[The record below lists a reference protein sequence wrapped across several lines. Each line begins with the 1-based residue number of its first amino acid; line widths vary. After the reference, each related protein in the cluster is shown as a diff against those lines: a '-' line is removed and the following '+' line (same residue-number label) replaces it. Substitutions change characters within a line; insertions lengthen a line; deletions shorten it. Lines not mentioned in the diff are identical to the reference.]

1 MRLRLCLLAATAA
14 IAAPL
19 LAAVEKPAAIV
30 ADGIPPV
37 PDELASRTRPY
48 MEFRT
53 ASFQGWNPANKGL
66 AITTRFGNVP
76 QVHEVARPGADRRQV
91 SFEPDAISGASYAR
105 KLGDVMV
112 VQKDVGGSEF
122 WQLYTLANGQLELLT
137 DGKSRNSLNAW
148 SHDGR
153 WLAYTST
160 RRNGTDNDIYVIDP
174 RKPSSNRLVA
184 QVKGGGWGVSDFAPD
199 GKSAIAVNYVSI
211 TDSDLY
217 RLDLASGRMRP
228 IGDPARQ
235 VSYGSAQYA
244 PDGTL
249 WVTSDE
255 GSDFQRLGMLDPET
269 GRFTPVAAE
278 QRWDVENFD
287 IAEDGRFIAYVVNE
301 AGISRLKVMDLPS
314 RQVRD
319 VRGLPAGTIG
329 GVEIAPWGDIGFTLS
344 SARSAAD
351 VYSVSPASLVVT
363 RWTESETGGLDTRA
377 NVEPELIEVRSFDRE
392 PVSGFLYRPDPK
404 KFPGRRPL
412 IVNIHGGPEGQSR
425 PGFLGRNNYY
435 LNELGIAIFF
445 PNVRGSTGYGKRFVA
460 LDNGPVLREN
470 SVQDIGAFLD
480 TLSKDRAIDPKRI
493 GITGG
498 SYGGYMCYAGAIR
511 YGDRLRGANCAVAIS
526 NFVTF
531 LENTQSY
538 RRDLRRVEYGDERDP
553 QQRAKLL
560 AISPMTRS
568 RELAIPLMVVTGGN
582 DPRVPASEADQMVK
596 AVRAN
601 GRTAWHLLAQ
611 DEGHGFTKKVNQD
624 YQFWASLMFWQQNL
638 LGEGAGGGRGKGS
651 D

>member
-1 MRLRLCLLAATAA
+1 
-14 IAAPL
+14 
-19 LAAVEKPAAIV
+19 
-30 ADGIPPV
+30 
-37 PDELASRTRPY
+37 
-48 MEFRT
+48 
-53 ASFQGWNPANKGL
+53 
-66 AITTRFGNVP
+66 
-76 QVHEVARPGADRRQV
+76 
-91 SFEPDAISGASYAR
+91 
-105 KLGDVMV
+105 MV

-255 GSDFQRLGMLDPET
+255 GSDFQRLGTLDPET

-363 RWTESETGGLDTRA
+363 RWTEARPAASTRA
-377 NVEPELIEVRSFDRE
+377 RTSSRSSSRSAASTGSPCPASSTGPIRRSFQ
-392 PVSGFLYRPDPK
+392 GA
-404 KFPGRRPL
+404 GR
-412 IVNIHGGPEGQSR
+412 SSSTSM
-425 PGFLGRNNYY
+425 
-435 LNELGIAIFF
+435 A
-445 PNVRGSTGYGKRFVA
+445 VRKGSPA
-460 LDNGPVLREN
+460 
-470 SVQDIGAFLD
+470 
-480 TLSKDRAIDPKRI
+480 
-493 GITGG
+493 
-498 SYGGYMCYAGAIR
+498 
-511 YGDRLRGANCAVAIS
+511 
-526 NFVTF
+526 
-531 LENTQSY
+531 
-538 RRDLRRVEYGDERDP
+538 
-553 QQRAKLL
+553 
-560 AISPMTRS
+560 
-568 RELAIPLMVVTGGN
+568 
-582 DPRVPASEADQMVK
+582 PASSA
-596 AVRAN
+596 A
-601 GRTAWHLLAQ
+601 TIII
-611 DEGHGFTKKVNQD
+611 
-624 YQFWASLMFWQQNL
+624 
-638 LGEGAGGGRGKGS
+638 
-651 D
+651 